1 MRKVLSFLGASL
13 VLALVVPAFA
23 QTAPDQFKDVDTKHW
38 AYEAMESLRSKGIV
52 VGYPDGYFRGRRTLT
67 RYEFAVALERA
78 LKTVATEKGDKGDK
92 GDTGEAGPAG
102 EPGAQGEKGES
113 GISPEELANLQKLAK
128 EFRDELGSLGT
139 NVNAINAK
147 LDRMAKDLAELK
159 EKVDRM
165 PVISGQAYLGIRGDR
180 SNGGYVDI
188 DGRPRLSGVGLLKDM
203 NVVHAFQLGIDA
215 KVAGGSTV
223 TARLNSDNYK
233 NYVGGNLAQFNGLN
247 TDASSDFYIDTLA
260 INTPFGGVGRD
271 SKLTIGRF
279 AMQTTPLQLWKPSVD
294 SYLVNPITDDGKYRM
309 DGLSFEGNFG
319 SVGVQAFGAQ
329 TKTVQGTNGG
339 AYNSPYAGLGTP
351 EFMGAF
357 APEGQVAP
365 GAMTVDQIV
374 GLGIKVPVKMGEG
387 SFVRLSAIRA
397 NSILDSSTGGT
408 SIGAPSFTNVL
419 VFGANTD
426 LKFTDRINLDAEWS
440 KTITGVDKW
449 STVNGE
455 KNNAIVGN
463 VNYKTGSLNLSAG
476 YKYIDPMFYAPGYW
490 GRIGNWVNPTNVQ
503 GPTFK
508 ADYEFS
514 PSFGLNL
521 GGEFFSGTRNVGAN
535 SLMPNDEVN
544 RVLAGLRWD
553 LSKNFRATLDWEGVY
568 YGIDLGAREG
578 VGKSHPTAQYLTIGT
593 GYHLTENTVL
603 KLGYQIGDFNGKG
616 TMFTPA
622 GTQYN
627 YNTFTTQ
634 VHVKF

>member
-13 VLALVVPAFA
+13 VLALVVPAAA
-23 QTAPDQFKDVDTKHW
+23 QVAPDQFKDVDTGHW

-78 LKTVATEKGDKGDK
+78 LKTISSEKGEKGDKGDA
-92 GDTGEAGPAG
+92 GEAGPAG
-102 EPGAQGEKGES
+102 EPGEKGEKGDA
-113 GISPEELANLQKLAK
+113 GITPEELANLQKLAK

-180 SNGGYVDI
+180 SNGGFVDA
-188 DGRPRLSGVGLLKDM
+188 DGRPTLSGVGLLKDVH
-203 NVVHAFQLGIDA
+203 VVHAFQLGIDA
-215 KVAGGSTV
+215 KVGDGTTV

-233 NYVGGNLAQFNGLN
+233 NYLGGNVAQVNSLN
-247 TDASSDFYIDTLA
+247 TNASSDFYIDTLA
-260 INTPFGGVGRD
+260 INTPFNGVGRD
-271 SKLTIGRF
+271 SKLTFGRF
-279 AMQTTPLQLWKPSVD
+279 ALQTTPLQLWKPSVD

-309 DGLSFEGNFG
+309 DGISYEGKFG

-339 AYNSPYAGLGTP
+339 AYNSPLAGIGTP
-351 EFMGAF
+351 ELLAGVTPA
-357 APEGQVAP
+357 GQYAP

-374 GLGIKVPVKMGEG
+374 GLGVKVPVRLGEG

-397 NSILDSSTGGT
+397 NSILDENAGGT
-408 SIGAPSFTNVL
+408 TTFPSFTNVL

-426 LKFTDRINLDAEWS
+426 LKFTDRLSLNAEWS
-440 KTITGVDKW
+440 KTIAGVDKW
-449 STVNGE
+449 STVNSS
-455 KNNAIVGN
+455 KNNAIVGD

-476 YKYIDPMFYAPGYW
+476 YKYIDPLFYAPGYW
-490 GRIGNWVNPTNVQ
+490 GRIGNWINPTNIQ

-508 ADYEFS
+508 AAYEFS
-514 PSFGLNL
+514 PSFGINA
-521 GGEFFSGTRNVGAN
+521 GGEFLQGTRNMGTN
-535 SLMPNDEVN
+535 SIMPDDDIY
-544 RVLAGLRWD
+544 RILAGLRWD

-568 YGIDLGAREG
+568 YSINTGAHGDLA
-578 VGKSHPTAQYLTIGT
+578 GKSHPTAQYVTLGT

-634 VHVKF
+634 LHVKF